1 MVDSMLFPML
11 QEGRQ
16 AIPMD
21 LSIGGPHMDL
31 TTDVGFCNSLFMIA
45 NLKPG
50 SGALAAP
57 VCGSWIFMTGVP
69 KKYNFQCPF
78 ATCSNLLGKHRC
90 HINKQINTQ
99 YTSLCIYCQSI
110 WSEYMSNQDVMP
122 DVRSDARNEVRSYVR
137 KVYNNTLL
145 GAWDRQGEHWGRRW
159 GILRGPQS
167 NWATC

>member
-69 KKYNFQCPF
+69 KKNTIF
-78 ATCSNLLGKHRC
+78 NVLLQLVRIFWVNIGVIY
-90 HINKQINTQ
+90 INK
-99 YTSLCIYCQSI
+99 
-110 WSEYMSNQDVMP
+110 
-122 DVRSDARNEVRSYVR
+122 
-137 KVYNNTLL
+137 
-145 GAWDRQGEHWGRRW
+145 
-159 GILRGPQS
+159 
-167 NWATC
+167 